1 VSVKLKCNAMS
12 PIFYRYYRGA
22 VFGLMLL
29 LAGAAN
35 MVCFSYDA
43 DNDEDTPPVT
53 IELHVVA
60 PERGHSAQARAVSHS
75 SRSATYHLSDNTPV
89 LDPLAWLE
97 RRSAARL
104 SENSPQLVVPLR
116 R

>member
-1 VSVKLKCNAMS
+1 
-12 PIFYRYYRGA
+12 
-22 VFGLMLL
+22 
-29 LAGAAN
+29 

-60 PERGHSAQARAVSHS
+60 PESGQAQKQAVGQG
-75 SRSATYHLSDNTPV
+75 SRTTYHLSDARPV
-89 LDPLAWLE
+89 LNLVAGLE
-97 RRSAARL
+97 RGSASQSA
-104 SENSPQLVVPLR
+104 ENSPQLVVPLR